1 MKLLDRLRPRRVDGR
16 SDPDLRALE
25 ARVRR
30 LEAGLEGLQ
39 DAMHRMFVSQNER
52 LEDLSR
58 RTRPDEIAR
67 ALSQDAR
74 QRGL

>member
-1 MKLLDRLRPRRVDGR
+1 
-16 SDPDLRALE
+16 
-25 ARVRR
+25 
-30 LEAGLEGLQ
+30 
-39 DAMHRMFVSQNER
+39 MFVSQNER
-52 LEDLSR
+52 LEELSR